1 RRARGGEP
9 DPRQRDHRH
18 GRDPGTAGRQ
28 RAGAEGGH
36 APAAAVP
43 DGGPGARPRAAA
55 LHPGDHHQR
64 RAPRPGQRAQPPVH
78 AGARGG
84 AAGGP
89 RRRARRRR
97 LHRRQRP
104 ARDARAP
111 GRLWRRGGGRDR
123 AGAGLHPAPEAAPGR
138 HPRYRGPGGGA
149 RRPVRIDNG
158 GTMTSTGH
166 PADPGRPIR
175 VCLVDDQTLVR
186 QGIRS
191 LLALDGGLEVVGEA
205 VDGRQAVELI
215 PQAAPD
221 VVLLDMRMPVMSG
234 LEALQALSAAG
245 TLSPNII
252 LTTFDDAQ
260 LMLAGLHA
268 GAKGYLLKDVSLEQL
283 VGAIRTVA
291 GGGSL
296 VQPAVTQRLL
306 SGLEHMRNDFVSLDR
321 PDPLT
326 DRETEIL
333 RLMASGFS
341 NKEIANSLG
350 VAEGTI
356 KNHVSNI
363 LSKLGVR
370 DRTRA
375 VLKAF
380 ELQLV

>member
-1 RRARGGEP
+1 MS
-9 DPRQRDHRH
+9 
-18 GRDPGTAGRQ
+18 
-28 RAGAEGGH
+28 
-36 APAAAVP
+36 APA
-43 DGGPGARPRAAA
+43 
-55 LHPGDHHQR
+55 
-64 RAPRPGQRAQPPVH
+64 
-78 AGARGG
+78 
-84 AAGGP
+84 
-89 RRRARRRR
+89 
-97 LHRRQRP
+97 RP
-104 ARDARAP
+104 A
-111 GRLWRRGGGRDR
+111 
-123 AGAGLHPAPEAAPGR
+123 
-138 HPRYRGPGGGA
+138 
-149 RRPVRIDNG
+149 
-158 GTMTSTGH
+158 ST
-166 PADPGRPIR
+166 IR
-175 VCLVDDQTLVR
+175 VFLVDDQTLVR

-191 LLALDGGLEVVGEA
+191 LLALADGIEVVAEA
-205 VDGRQAVELI
+205 ADGKQAMAQI

-221 VVLLDMRMPVMSG
+221 VVLMDMRMPVMSG
-234 LEALQALSAAG
+234 LEALQAMGRAG
-245 TLSPNII
+245 TLPPTII
-252 LTTFDDAQ
+252 LTTFDDDA
-260 LMLAGLHA
+260 LVLAGIKA
-268 GAKGYLLKDVSLEQL
+268 GARGYLLKDVSLEQL
-283 VGAIRTVA
+283 VDAIQTVA

-306 SGLEHMRNDFVSLDR
+306 SGLEHMRNEFVSLDR